1 MDKEP
6 IKTGFNVMDRVL
18 GGYKPGSLNV
28 IAGRGQSGKT
38 SLALN
43 IAKNAAYNSGKAVA
57 FYSGKETKAK
67 IVERLIKSSV
77 RRLCCSNKLETIDIF
92 TKRLAHL
99 HLYIDDNGAAV
110 GKFTS
115 EHIFDGITKLE
126 DEGVDVGLIVV
137 DDFENVV
144 RSDGVAGDSLE
155 KRFNLSV
162 FSMRAFAKK
171 TGIPVLLI
179 ADIPYLY
186 EERGKKHPTLGE
198 LRNYAPYEEYADT
211 VAFIT
216 QPEYNRDNIRFFPSS
231 ELIIVKNYGYV
242 RVAVINLDWND
253 KRLEFAEQASCSASR
268 SGRVDSD
275 NIMNSRYAFEN
286 FVVGKCNR
294 FAYKTAVSVVED
306 PENAKTNPF
315 LLWSYSGQGK
325 THLLKAMEK
334 ALKDKY
340 AEKKVKYVTADSY
353 TNEYVSA
360 ISRNQQSAFRDKY
373 RTVDYLLVDDI
384 DMLKDKDAVQTE
396 FYNTVVALM
405 DSGKHLVVATN
416 KIPSELDEILN
427 PTLAV
432 RLISGVVAGIESPDI
447 ETRRKI
453 AQNIIDREGIKIDKL
468 VVDYICKRSIQN
480 VSRLKCAMNIICEYI
495 RYDSEEDINV
505 DRAQK
510 LLSPLG
516 GRFRE
521 RELTADRIIDE
532 VAKYYD
538 TSREVILNGP
548 KGFSDNPSL
557 YAAVY
562 LCHDMLDDS
571 EETLKVYGKDT
582 DSYVTKRILGFKRQF
597 ASDVNEI
604 KKRLKHWQ
612 HGIDKDE

>member
-6 IKTGFNVMDRVL
+6 IKTGFEGLDSLL
-18 GGYKPGSLNV
+18 GGYKSGTINV
-28 IAGRGQSGKT
+28 IASRENVGKT
-38 SLALN
+38 SIALN
-43 IAKNAAYNSGKAVA
+43 IAKNVARNTEKAVV
-57 FYSGKETKAK
+57 FYSGKETKSE
-67 IVERLIKSSV
+67 ITERLIKSSV
-77 RRLCCSNKLETIDIF
+77 RNRSCSDKLETINDF
-92 TKRLAHL
+92 TARIALEP
-99 HLYIDDNGAAV
+99 LYICDMIASISGYTHEQIIEDV
-110 GKFTS
+110 
-115 EHIFDGITKLE
+115 TKLKNK
-126 DEGVDVGLIVV
+126 GVDVGLIII
-137 DDFENVV
+137 DDYEHLIHFT
-144 RSDGVAGDSLE
+144 DLPGDF
-155 KRFNLSV
+155 RCD
-162 FSMRAFAKK
+162 AFYAS
-171 TGIPVLLI
+171 TSALHRMAREFGIPLLLTT
-179 ADIPYLY
+179 DIPYIYQYKGNSVPEL
-186 EERGKKHPTLGE
+186 RE
-198 LRNYAPYEEYADT
+198 LRNYLPYEQYADT
-211 VAFIT
+211 IVFIT
-216 QPEYNRDNIRFFPSS
+216 KPEYGRDKLFP
-231 ELIIVKNYGYV
+231 EAQLIIAKNRFGKRDV
-242 RVAVINLDWND
+242 SIKLDWND
-253 KRLEFAEQASCSASR
+253 KRLEFTERASCSVNR

-275 NIMNSRYAFEN
+275 NILSSRYRFDN

-306 PENAKTNPF
+306 PENAKINPF

-340 AEKKVKYVTADSY
+340 AEKKVKYVTADCF
-353 TNEYVSA
+353 TNEFVSA
-360 ISRNQQSAFRDKY
+360 ISRNQQFAFRDKY
-373 RTVDYLLVDDI
+373 RTIDYLLIDDI
-384 DMLKDKDAVQTE
+384 DLLKDKDAVQTE

-405 DSGKHLVVATN
+405 DSGKHLVVTTN
-416 KIPSELDEILN
+416 KMPSELDEILN

-432 RLISGVVAGIESPDI
+432 RLISGVVAGIDAPDI

-453 AQNIIDREGIKIDKL
+453 AQNIIDREEIKIDKP

-480 VSRLKCAMNIICEYI
+480 VSRLECAMNIICEYI
-495 RYDSEEDINV
+495 RYDAEDEINV

-516 GRFRE
+516 GRFKE

-571 EETLKVYGKDT
+571 EDALKVFGKDAG
-582 DSYVTKRILGFKRQF
+582 SYVTKSIKGLKRQF
-597 ASDVNEI
+597 AGDVHKI
-604 KKRLKHWQ
+604 KDRLKLWQ

>member
-1 MDKEP
+1 MDKES
-6 IKTGFNVMDRVL
+6 IKTGFNVLDSVL
-18 GGYKPGSLNV
+18 GGYKSGTINV
-28 IAGRGQSGKT
+28 IASRGNAGKT
-38 SLALN
+38 SIALN
-43 IAKNAAYNSGKAVA
+43 IAKKVARNTGKAVV
-57 FYSGKETKAK
+57 FYSGKETKSE
-67 IVERLIKSSV
+67 ITERLIKSSV
-77 RRLCCSNKLETIDIF
+77 RNLCCSKRLETINDF
-92 TKRLAHL
+92 TARIAQVP
-99 HLYIDDNGAAV
+99 LYINDMSASVKGYSHEQIIED
-110 GKFTS
+110 
-115 EHIFDGITKLE
+115 ITKLKA
-126 DEGVDVGLIVV
+126 DGVDIGLIIIDDYERIIRFSGLPGESRS
-137 DDFENVV
+137 DDF
-144 RSDGVAGDSLE
+144 
-155 KRFNLSV
+155 
-162 FSMRAFAKK
+162 FASTSALKNMAREF
-171 TGIPVLLI
+171 GIPLLLVT
-179 ADIPYLY
+179 DIPYIFQY
-186 EERGKKHPTLGE
+186 RGNLVPDLRE
-198 LRNYAPYEEYADT
+198 LRDYLPYEQYADT
-211 VAFIT
+211 IVFIT
-216 QPEYNRDNIRFFPSS
+216 KPEYSRDEVFPVAQ
-231 ELIIVKNYGYV
+231 LIIAKNRFGERDV
-242 RVAVINLDWND
+242 SIKLDWND
-253 KRLEFAEQASCSASR
+253 KRLEFTESASVSVSR

-275 NIMNSRYAFEN
+275 NMIHCRYTFEN

-340 AEKKVKYVTADSY
+340 AEKKVKYVTAEAF
-353 TNEYVSA
+353 TNDFLFT
-360 ISRNQQSAFRDKY
+360 ISSHQYSAFRDKY

-384 DMLKDKDAVQTE
+384 EQFENKDGIQTE

-405 DSGKHLVVATN
+405 DSGKHLVVTTN
-416 KIPSELDEILN
+416 KMPSELDEILN

-453 AQNIIDREGIKIDKL
+453 AQNIIDREEIKIDKP

-495 RYDSEEDINV
+495 RYDAEDEINV
-505 DRAQK
+505 DLAQK

-516 GRFRE
+516 GRFKE

-562 LCHDMLDDS
+562 LCHEMLDDS
-571 EETLKVYGKDT
+571 EDALKIFGKDAG
-582 DSYVTKRILGFKRQF
+582 SYVTKSIKGLKRQF
-597 ASDVNEI
+597 AGDVHEI
-604 KKRLKHWQ
+604 KDRLKLWQ
-612 HGIDKDE
+612 HGIAKDE

>member
-6 IKTGFNVMDRVL
+6 IMTGFKYLDHAF
-18 GGYKPGSLNV
+18 GGYKPGSINV
-28 IAGRGQSGKT
+28 IAGRRQSGKT

-43 IAKNAAYNSGKAVA
+43 IARNVARNSDKAIA
-57 FYSGKETKAK
+57 FYSGKEKK
-67 IVERLIKSSV
+67 REIIDMLIKSSS
-77 RRLCCSNKLETIDIF
+77 RRLSRTNKLESIDWF
-92 TKRLAHL
+92 TL
-99 HLYIDDNGAAV
+99 HLSQLPIYIDDYSVN
-110 GKFTS
+110 TT
-115 EHIFDGITKLE
+115 EHIVDGITKLE
-126 DEGVDVGLIVV
+126 AKDVEIGLVII
-137 DDFENVV
+137 DDFESVV

-162 FSMRAFAKK
+162 FSMRAFAKE

-179 ADIPYLY
+179 ADIPYLF
-186 EERGKKHPTLGE
+186 EERENKVPTLKE
-198 LRNYAPYEEYADT
+198 LKNYAPYEEYADT
-211 VAFIT
+211 IVFVDY
-216 QPEYNRDNIRFFPSS
+216 PKYNLKDHWDFPVSK
-231 ELIIVKNYGYV
+231 LIIAKNNGKECD
-242 RVAVINLDWND
+242 ISIELEWDD
-253 KRLEFAEQASCSASR
+253 KRLEYYDSVLISDSR
-268 SGRVDSD
+268 SESARSGNKQREL
-275 NIMNSRYAFEN
+275 YTFEN

-325 THLLKAMEK
+325 THLLKAMEN

-340 AEKKVKYVTADSY
+340 AEKKVKYVTAEAF
-353 TNEYVSA
+353 TNDFLSA
-360 ISRNQQSAFRDKY
+360 ISSHQYSAFRDKY
-373 RTVDYLLVDDI
+373 RMVDYLLIDDI

-405 DSGKHLVVATN
+405 DSGKHLVVTTN
-416 KIPSELDEILN
+416 KMPSELDEILN

-432 RLISGVVAGIESPDI
+432 RLISGVVAGLESPDI

-453 AQNIIDREGIKIDKL
+453 AQNIIDSEDIKIDKN
-468 VVDYICKRSIQN
+468 VVDYICKRSVQN

-495 RYDSEEDINV
+495 RYDAEDEINV
-505 DRAQK
+505 ERAQK

-516 GRFRE
+516 GRFKE
-521 RELTADRIIDE
+521 RELTADRIIEE
-532 VAKYYD
+532 VVRYYD

-562 LCHDMLDDS
+562 LCHDMLDES
-571 EETLKVYGKDT
+571 EDALKVFGKDAG
-582 DSYVTKRILGFKRQF
+582 SYVTKSIKGLKRQF
-597 ASDVNEI
+597 AGDIHEI
-604 KKRLKHWQ
+604 KDRLKLWQ